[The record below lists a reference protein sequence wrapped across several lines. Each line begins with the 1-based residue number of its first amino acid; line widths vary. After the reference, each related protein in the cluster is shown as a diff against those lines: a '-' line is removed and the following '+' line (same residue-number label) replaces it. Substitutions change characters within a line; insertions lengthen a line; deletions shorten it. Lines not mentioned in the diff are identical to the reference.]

1 MEMIGKYRNVCIDD
15 GVGKGQIYPQVLR
28 KVIEKVIDA
37 DERINSG
44 LLLIS
49 MTTISRG
56 LLRFINDIDL
66 RNKVDLLQTEFWF
79 NYSPYDYDINI
90 KKSRLK
96 SVSQGVRLR
105 DFLDDESQLNKA
117 ICTLSGTIDLQGCKL
132 TVLTPEKKNLDTFY
146 QKWLKGEIKI
156 RM

>member
-1 MEMIGKYRNVCIDD
+1 
-15 GVGKGQIYPQVLR
+15 
-28 KVIEKVIDA
+28 
-37 DERINSG
+37 
-44 LLLIS
+44 

-56 LLRFINDIDL
+56 LLRFIKDIDL

-117 ICTLSGTIDLQGCKL
+117 ICTSSGTIDLQGCKL

-146 QKWLKGEIKI
+146 QKWLKGELKI